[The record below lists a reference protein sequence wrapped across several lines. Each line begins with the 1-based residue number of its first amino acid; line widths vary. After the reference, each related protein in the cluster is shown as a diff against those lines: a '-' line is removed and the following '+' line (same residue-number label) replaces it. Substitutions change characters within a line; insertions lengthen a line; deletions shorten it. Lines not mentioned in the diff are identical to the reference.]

1 MSEVA
6 VWTCGFETG
15 AARELTVGTKFSFNC
30 SGEIPIEWK
39 PKTPL
44 ELVFPKP
51 EHQFS
56 LAILKVDR
64 LEPTRV
70 QLTVTSYKAGAHA
83 PEYIR
88 VMQGDQGFESLN
100 PKWEIKSV
108 LQPNQ
113 PPQPYPPFG
122 PWSLPVPWWL
132 LGVVGVVFVL
142 IVFALVRR
150 VRRHLQRKR
159 MLEDLNRHRT
169 SIPPLHQFYRDARVL
184 RRQLNHAKTPEDL
197 KALSTE
203 LDREVRLYVL
213 RQFLIPTLEWSDR
226 AIIEDLRRRHYRT
239 YKNAADPLKKTL
251 RELGR
256 LKEREKVSLSDA
268 EQMLRMSMDTVERLE
283 QAREESR

>member
-1 MSEVA
+1 
-6 VWTCGFETG
+6 
-15 AARELTVGTKFSFNC
+15 
-30 SGEIPIEWK
+30 
-39 PKTPL
+39 
-44 ELVFPKP
+44 
-51 EHQFS
+51 
-56 LAILKVDR
+56 
-64 LEPTRV
+64 
-70 QLTVTSYKAGAHA
+70 
-83 PEYIR
+83 R